1 MTELL
6 ADGSRDLAPFIA
18 EASVRDTS
26 AALPFDRATLR
37 QRMEVI
43 PALLHLAARAA
54 LDNAPENFGLPEET
68 DA

>member
-1 MTELL
+1 MR
-6 ADGSRDLAPFIA
+6 G
-18 EASVRDTS
+18 S
-26 AALPFDRATLR
+26 AAAPPYDAATLR
-37 QRMEVI
+37 QRMEVL